1 MRDLT
6 IGSKQIRVK
15 AGALALLFYKQE
27 FKSDLLGD
35 MLKMVGGNVGGGP
48 NVEIDPSSIDFLA
61 NLQMV
66 WAMAKSA
73 EYPKP
78 YDGFS
83 TWLAALDDDLDFSDT
98 TFFVGALEEA
108 TEGFFRQQSKSSG
121 IKGGVPANQ

>member
-48 NVEIDPSSIDFLA
+48 NVEIDPSSIDFLG

-73 EYPKP
+73 AYPNP

-98 TFFVGALEEA
+98 TFFVEALEEA
-108 TEGFFRQQSKSSG
+108 TEGFFRQQSNG

>member
-6 IGSKQIRVK
+6 IGSMQIRVK

-35 MLKMVGGNVGGGP
+35 MLKMVGGATDANDVQ
-48 NVEIDPSSIDFLA
+48 IDPSSINFLGIM
-61 NLQMV
+61 QMV

-78 YDGFS
+78 YDNFS

-98 TFFVGALEEA
+98 SFFVGALEEA
-108 TEGFFRQQSKSSG
+108 TEGFFRQQSKANG